1 MPTLAGLRTRV
12 WSAWGS
18 KPQRLYY
25 TNGGI
30 GDELMLTAIARA
42 ARLAGR
48 PLHVLASYPE
58 LWRANPD
65 PASIATGLET
75 WLYARRRNW
84 IRTDIVHLAYRTG
97 APGHIAQQMAA
108 HAEVTLPDGWR
119 PVLAFD
125 RAPARDPRLIVIQN
139 SCLGARYAATTKEWP
154 QPRWQELTGRLARD
168 FRLVQIGTPADPRLE
183 LAEDRRGRT
192 TLPAAA
198 ALLSGA
204 ALFLG
209 LEAGLQHVAAAAST
223 PAVIIYGGRSR
234 PQETGYA
241 FNQNLTRSPACAGCG
256 LNTGCPHAMICMDIP
271 VVEVEARVRQAL
283 GGAAA

>member
-18 KPQRLYY
+18 KPEKLYY

-30 GDELMLTAIARA
+30 GDELMLTAITRTARQ
-42 ARLAGR
+42 AGR

-58 LWRANPD
+58 LWRSNAD
-65 PASIATGLET
+65 PASIETGLEA

-84 IRTDIVHLAYRTG
+84 IGTDIVHLAYRTG

-108 HAEVTLPDGWR
+108 RADVILPEGWR
-119 PVLAFD
+119 PVLTFD
-125 RAPARDPRLIVIQN
+125 RAATRDPRLIVVQN
-139 SCLGARYAATTKEWP
+139 SCSGARYAATTKEWP
-154 QPRWQELTGRLARD
+154 QSQWQELSRRLARD
-168 FRLVQIGTPADPRLE
+168 FRLVQIGTQSDPRLE
-183 LAEDRRGRT
+183 FAEDLRGRT
-192 TLPAAA
+192 SLPAAA

-209 LEAGLQHVAAAAST
+209 LESGLQHIAAAAST

-241 FNQNLTRSPACAGCG
+241 FNQNITRSPPCAGCG

-271 VVEVEARVRQAL
+271 VDEVEASVRQLL
-283 GGAAA
+283 GGATV